1 MSWEATL
8 YADDTK
14 HSKQHTPAIID
25 IVNAIDNP
33 KTRWFSLA
41 LICLLT
47 LNALH
52 LWNSGLW
59 TAPPLPHGDGPDYES
74 IAYSIANG
82 QGFQFAWSD
91 PQWQAPY
98 RESQLAN
105 QYTQFERR
113 DWPGPTTSRPPLL
126 PILIA
131 TIYQCVPRG
140 PIAFATLR
148 TLSIIAL
155 SIAGALAVI
164 TAYSWTTDR
173 LHQSNKP
180 LSPQLANHLPNLAAT
195 ITLILAAADRTIR
208 RYNTD
213 FLTEPWAA
221 LGVAILMLLLLRSKQ
236 PPLPLSW
243 YASLGLWLAIMV
255 LLRSLLIFWLPVLLL
270 FALLPVANSLKPKHA
285 PHVKHR
291 SLTWIPP
298 AVILATFLLLVAPWW
313 IRNCYVLNSLMP
325 LGAQGP
331 ASLRGGYCD
340 EALADSG
347 NWNPTPEQS
356 IQSHLDTLAE
366 SKTWSAAQRE
376 LALANQATVETV
388 HWIQQHTNDLPTLAC
403 RRLLTHYGPPRL
415 DHILWKLF
423 ALLGLIL
430 LLKHQPET
438 AKWLLALCLADAFSI
453 ALLYETGGRF
463 LIPLHP
469 LLYALAAYGTTQTVL
484 AVLAIQLSRATRLP

>member
-1 MSWEATL
+1 M
-8 YADDTK
+8 
-14 HSKQHTPAIID
+14 
-25 IVNAIDNP
+25 NAIDTP
-33 KTRWFSLA
+33 TTRWFSLA
-41 LICLLT
+41 LLCLLT

-74 IAYSIANG
+74 IAYSIANA
-82 QGFQFAWSD
+82 QGFQFAWSE

-98 RESQLAN
+98 RESSLAELYN
-105 QYTQFERR
+105 QFDRH

-126 PILIA
+126 PLLIA
-131 TIYQCVPRG
+131 SIYQCVPRG
-140 PIAFATLR
+140 PFAFATLR
-148 TLSIIAL
+148 AL
-155 SIAGALAVI
+155 SIFALSLAGAFAVI
-164 TAYSWTTDR
+164 TAHSWTKAR
-173 LHQSNKP
+173 LQQPNNATTS
-180 LSPQLANHLPNLAAT
+180 QLENHLPDLAASVA
-195 ITLILAAADRTIR
+195 LILAAADRTIR

-221 LGVAILMLLLLRSKQ
+221 LGVAILMVILLNSKPSPQ
-236 PPLPLSW
+236 HLSR
-243 YASLGLWLAIMV
+243 YASIGIWLALMV

-270 FALLPVANSLKPKHA
+270 FAAFQTTKPPTPNQHEQTRKLHLNW
-285 PHVKHR
+285 R
-291 SLTWIPP
+291 PP
-298 AVILATFLLLVAPWW
+298 ALLLATFLLLVTPWW
-313 IRNCYVLNSLMP
+313 IRNCYVLNAFMP

-347 NWNPTPEQS
+347 NWNPSPEQS
-356 IQSHLDTLAE
+356 IQSKLDSIEA

-376 LALANQATVETV
+376 LALANQATLETIQ
-388 HWIQQHTNDLPTLAC
+388 WIRHHANDLPTLAW
-403 RRLLTHYGPPRL
+403 RRLITHYGPSRV

-438 AKWLLALCLADAFSI
+438 AKWLLALCLADALSI
-453 ALLYETGGRF
+453 AILYETGGRF

-469 LLYALAAYGTTQTVL
+469 LLYALAAYGATQTLL
-484 AVLAIQLSRATRLP
+484 AMLSIQRSRMPRIP

>member
-1 MSWEATL
+1 M
-8 YADDTK
+8 
-14 HSKQHTPAIID
+14 
-25 IVNAIDNP
+25 NAIDTP
-33 KTRWFSLA
+33 TTRWFSLA

-47 LNALH
+47 LNTLH

-59 TAPPLPHGDGPDYES
+59 TAPPLPQGDGPDYES
-74 IAYSIANG
+74 IAYSIANA
-82 QGFQFAWSD
+82 QGFQFAWSE

-126 PILIA
+126 PVLIA

-148 TLSIIAL
+148 TLSVLAL
-155 SIAGALAVI
+155 SLAGALAVI
-164 TAYSWTTDR
+164 TAHAWTKTR
-173 LHQSNKP
+173 LQQSNR
-180 LSPQLANHLPNLAAT
+180 SVASQLENHLPDLAAFVA
-195 ITLILAAADRTIR
+195 LILAAADRTIR

-221 LGVAILMLLLLRSKQ
+221 LGVAILMFLLLRSKQ
-236 PPLPLSW
+236 LPLPLSW
-243 YASLGLWLAIMV
+243 YASLGAWLAIMV

-270 FALLPVANSLKPKHA
+270 FAVLPVARALKPSFDA
-285 PHVKHR
+285 PMNHR
-291 SLTWIPP
+291 RFTWRPP
-298 AVILATFLLLVAPWW
+298 VIFLASFLLLVAPWW
-313 IRNCYVLNSLMP
+313 IRNCYVLNAFMP

-366 SKTWSAAQRE
+366 SKSWSAAQRE
-376 LALANQATVETV
+376 LALANQANLETIQ
-388 HWIQQHTNDLPTLAC
+388 WIQHHANDLPTLAW
-403 RRLLTHYGPPRL
+403 RRLITHYGPPRL
-415 DHILWKLF
+415 DHILWKLS
-423 ALLGLIL
+423 ALLGLLL
-430 LLKHQPET
+430 LLKHQPDT
-438 AKWLLALCLADAFSI
+438 AKWILALCLADAISI
-453 ALLYETGGRF
+453 AILYETGGRF

-469 LLYALAAYGTTQTVL
+469 LLYALAAYGTTQTL
-484 AVLAIQLSRATRLP
+484 LTILSIQLLRTPRLQ